1 MGRLTEG
8 PAPGGRAAQRVGGA
22 LEWEK
27 GPEGVSERKK
37 GLWRVGWRGRGLEE
51 GVDGKGVSS
60 WRGTG
65 FSGGQ

>member
-1 MGRLTEG
+1 M
-8 PAPGGRAAQRVGGA
+8 GGA
-22 LEWEK
+22 LEREK
-27 GPEGVSERKK
+27 GPEGVSERKR

-51 GVDGKGVSS
+51 GVDRKGVLS